1 MFGKRKQSDF
11 HAEIEAHIEL
21 EAERLREDGLTPSE
35 AREAA
40 RRTFGNRTLAEERF
54 YESRRW
60 MLLDNVLRDV
70 RFATRVLM
78 KDARFSILAILG
90 LALGIGWST
99 SIFALINTAIHAR
112 AEMGETDPGFFGIA
126 RIEKGHPHAE
136 VSLSYPD
143 YVYFQ
148 SRATAF
154 RAIKAESGRFGLIL
168 GAPVVAGQRTEAE
181 DVQGRFESANFLS
194 AAGLRPTLGRGF
206 SAEEEQIGGPPVA
219 MLSFRFWQTH
229 FGADPGVLGKTVIL
243 NAHSVTIIGV
253 ADPKY
258 GVGDPAYF
266 YLPLVML
273 PALYSQND
281 WLHDLSEHWLMVD
294 GWLRPGVAGQQAQAE
309 MDVLSSAL
317 QSSALQRKDE
327 SFQALR
333 GGPNRAKV
341 AEIALAAF
349 AVIVAVSMILLIAC
363 SNLANLLLAR
373 AVVRRR
379 EIGVRLSL
387 GASRARLICQL
398 LTESMLLSIAGGAL
412 GLLFSYWLAQALIS
426 GAPVEVRLD
435 YRVILYVLALV
446 LATGFSIGL
455 APALAATKTNL
466 AQALHADG
474 LSGVRSPS
482 NKIWSARNG
491 LVIAP
496 LTVSLMLLLGAGMSI
511 NLIRTIY
518 VNAPNFDASHLI
530 STSFRLNLQGYD
542 EMRARQF
549 QENLRQRAGRIP
561 GVTSV
566 ALATMAPLWDSYG
579 WFPLLTEGSAGLSD
593 DASPHADYNAVSPEF
608 FETVGTA
615 VVRGRAFNIADR
627 EGGPPVAMVNQEL
640 ARRYWKD
647 ENPIGKRIR
656 LGKTST
662 TFFEVV
668 GVAPDFEDANSAFN
682 SVRPTVY
689 VPYAQV
695 KVFFNGVKL
704 DTPAYLEQVL
714 IRTNA
719 DPAIVKA
726 SLRQEVAALDS
737 SLRVKIQTVEEVTES
752 RVGPVKTTMWLL
764 SALGALALV
773 MASVGIYAV
782 LAYAISQRTR
792 EIGIRMALGAQRGEI
807 LALVMRRTMVLVFWS
822 IGFGLMGALALNRI
836 FSRSLRKMG
845 ELDAPTCIAVAILL
859 GVVALAASYF
869 PARKA
874 LRVDPVQALRCE

>member
-11 HAEIEAHIEL
+11 NAEIEAHIEL
-21 EAERLREDGLTPSE
+21 EAERLREDGLTPEE

-40 RRTFGNRTLAEERF
+40 LRTFGNRTLAEERF
-54 YESRRW
+54 YESGRW
-60 MLLDNVLRDV
+60 MFLDNLFRDV
-70 RFATRVLM
+70 RFAARVLM
-78 KDARFSILAILG
+78 KDARFSVLAILG
-90 LALGIGWST
+90 LALGIGLST

-126 RIEKGHPHAE
+126 RVEKGHPHSE
-136 VSLSYPD
+136 VMLSYPD

-194 AAGLRPTLGRGF
+194 AAGIRPTLGRSF
-206 SAEEEQIGGPPVA
+206 SAEEERTGGPPVA

-258 GVGDPAYF
+258 GIGDPAYF

-273 PALYSQND
+273 PAMYSQND

-294 GWLRPGVAGQQAQAE
+294 AWLRPGVAAQQAQAE
-309 MDVLSSAL
+309 MEVL
-317 QSSALQRKDE
+317 SSALQRKDE

-333 GGPNRAKV
+333 GGPNPAKV
-341 AEIALAAF
+341 AEIALIAS

-363 SNLANLLLAR
+363 TNLANLLLAR

-398 LTESMLLSIAGGAL
+398 LTESMLLSITGGAL
-412 GLLFSYWLAQALIS
+412 GLLFSYWLARALIS

-474 LSGVRSPS
+474 LSGSRLPS

-518 VNAPNFDASHLI
+518 LNAPSFDESRLI
-530 STSFRLNLQGYD
+530 TMSFRLNLQGYD

-549 QENLRQRAGRIP
+549 QENLRERAGRIP

-566 ALATMAPLWDSYG
+566 ALATAAPLSDSYG
-579 WFPLLTEGSAGLSD
+579 WFPLLTEGSPILAD
-593 DASPHADYNAVSPEF
+593 DASPHADYNAISPEF
-608 FETVGTA
+608 FETVGTP
-615 VVRGRAFNIADR
+615 VVRGRAFNSADR

-668 GVAPDFEDANSAFN
+668 GVAPDFEDAASAF
-682 SVRPTVY
+682 STVRPTVY

-695 KVFFNGVKL
+695 KAFFNGVKL
-704 DTPAYLEQVL
+704 DGPAYLEQILV
-714 IRTNA
+714 RTNA
-719 DPAIVKA
+719 DPSTLKA
-726 SLRQEVAALDS
+726 SLRQEVVALDA
-737 SLRVKIQTVEEVTES
+737 SLRVTIETVEEITQA
-752 RVGPVKTTMWLL
+752 RVLHVKSTMGLL
-764 SALGALALV
+764 SALGGLALV
-773 MASVGIYAV
+773 MASIGIYAA

-792 EIGIRMALGAQRGEI
+792 EIGIRMALGAQPREI
-807 LALVMRRTMVLVFWS
+807 LGLVMGRTMVLVFWS
-822 IGFGLMGALALNRI
+822 IGFGLLGALALNRI
-836 FSRSLRKMG
+836 FSRSLRKVG
-845 ELDAPTCIAVAILL
+845 ELDAATCISVAILL
-859 GVVALAASYF
+859 GAVALLASYF